1 MSTEDNLTKG
11 QATIIQLNLQE
22 AVWEI
27 RPGLSTRV
35 WSYGGTVPGTP
46 IVVNQGETVHIVGI
60 NNLPVPTNIHWHGL
74 IVPNDQDGPGRTL
87 LPGQSFEYNFKVE
100 ETGTYW
106 YHSHYPPVLEQ
117 VDMGLYGLFIS
128 KSSEDAAYNG
138 DHILV
143 LDDWYLDPTGQRL
156 EGSAGDMERVGNI
169 ETVNGKTGSAIAPLI
184 FRKGELH
191 KLRFINASTAA
202 FHTLT
207 IIGHTF
213 RVTHTDGHSLVEP
226 YETTTITLAPGERI
240 DAEVAAIGQEGQSYA
255 IESERS
261 TLGLNIPISYTT
273 EKIAPV
279 ASPFLPPPSKIK
291 PGIYDQA
298 PDFILELDST
308 MDMPKSTSHLPM
320 GQEMHSSPLPMVE
333 LPHSQRG
340 HGMHGMSSAG
350 SHHSSASPQTHPA
363 DSMSGMMRWTINGKS
378 YPDIEPLRVRVGQLI
393 KVRFLNQDTKMMHQM
408 PHPMHLHGTSFLIV
422 SLNGHQPD
430 REMWKDTV
438 NVPAGEYVDV
448 AFTMTQPGEWMLHC
462 HILDH
467 EDGGLMTIVIAE

>member
-1 MSTEDNLTKG
+1 MSAEDSLSKG
-11 QATIIQLNLQE
+11 QAVIIQLDLQE

-46 IVVNQGETVHIVGI
+46 IVVNQGETVHIAGI

-74 IVPNDQDGPGRTL
+74 TVPNDQDGPGRVL
-87 LPGQSFEYNFKVE
+87 LPGQPFEYNFKVE
-100 ETGTYW
+100 EAGTYW
-106 YHSHYPPVLEQ
+106 YHSHCPPVLEQ
-117 VDMGLYGLFIS
+117 VDMGLYGPFIS
-128 KSSEDAAYNG
+128 KSPEDVAYSG

-213 RVTHTDGHSLVEP
+213 RVTHTDGHPLVEP
-226 YETTTITLAPGERI
+226 YETTTIALAPAERI
-240 DAEVAAIGQEGQSYA
+240 DAEVAAIGQEGQSYT

-261 TLGLNIPISYTT
+261 ALGLNIPIHYTA
-273 EKIAPV
+273 EEIAPI

-291 PGIYDQA
+291 PGIYAQA

-308 MDMPKSTSHLPM
+308 MDMPAGTSH
-320 GQEMHSSPLPMVE
+320 SPTAE
-333 LPHSQRG
+333 SPHSQMG
-340 HGMHGMSSAG
+340 HGMHGMSSMAD
-350 SHHSSASPQTHPA
+350 SHHAPASHQTHSTG
-363 DSMSGMMRWTINGKS
+363 SMSGMMHWTINGKS
-378 YPDIEPLRVRVGQLI
+378 YPNTDPLRVRVGQLV

-422 SLNGHQPD
+422 SLNGHKP
-430 REMWKDTV
+430 
-438 NVPAGEYVDV
+438 
-448 AFTMTQPGEWMLHC
+448 
-462 HILDH
+462 
-467 EDGGLMTIVIAE
+467 